1 MPEVLDA
8 DEMSKLIN
16 GDPRACEIGDL
27 EAAVNEEADDCGFT
41 DVEDRDFMDAVDVT
55 PALLIPASNC

>member
-8 DEMSKLIN
+8 EEMSKLIS
-16 GDPRACEIGDL
+16 GEPRACEIGYL
-27 EAAVNEEADDCGFT
+27 EAAVSVEADDCGFT
-41 DVEDRDFMDAVDVT
+41 DVEVRDFMDVVDVT

>member
-16 GDPRACEIGDL
+16 GEPRACEIGDL
-27 EAAVNEEADDCGFT
+27 EAAVNEEADGCGFT

>member
-16 GDPRACEIGDL
+16 GEPRACEIGDL
-27 EAAVNEEADDCGFT
+27 EAAVNEEADGCGLT

>member
-27 EAAVNEEADDCGFT
+27 EAAVNEEADDSGFT

>member
-41 DVEDRDFMDAVDVT
+41 DAEDRDFMDAVDVT